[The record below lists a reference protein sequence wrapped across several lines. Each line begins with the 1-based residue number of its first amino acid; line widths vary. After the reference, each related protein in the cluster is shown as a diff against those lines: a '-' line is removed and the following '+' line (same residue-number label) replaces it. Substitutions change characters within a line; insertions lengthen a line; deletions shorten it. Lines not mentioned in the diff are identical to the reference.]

1 MSTKTA
7 QTLKLRLLQFAI
19 DVFIGTLKIFPRNQ
33 RQTLLTAISR
43 LIFRFAKRTRSRCLT
58 NIARAFPE
66 KNDEQIMALAK
77 KSYANIVLGVTETF
91 WLEDI
96 DLQVHFSNNVE
107 ELLRSGEPVVV
118 AAMHMGCCE
127 AVPLAVEQVTGRSTT
142 LSNIPKNMPFAF
154 ELYQNVGIKVIDRN
168 KKNSFFEVLK
178 AARTG
183 EVVSLHSDFH
193 GTEVELDFFGE
204 KTGAPAGIATISA
217 LAKAPVVIAYSVYDD
232 DATCH
237 VYFELFSE
245 QPAPKAKDE
254 MYELIRQMYK
264 RYEGII
270 FKHSDNWYWSYNR
283 FR

>member
-1 MSTKTA
+1 MSTKTK
-7 QTLKLRLLQFAI
+7 QKLQLRLLQFAI

-43 LIFRFAKRTRSRCLT
+43 LIFRFAERTRGRCLT
-58 NIARAFPE
+58 NIARAFPD
-66 KNDEQIMALAK
+66 KNKEQIMALAK

-96 DLQVHFSNNVE
+96 DLQVHFSDNVE
-107 ELLRSGEPVVV
+107 ELLRSGGPVAV

-178 AARTG
+178 AVRAG

-217 LAKAPVVIAYSVYDD
+217 LAKAPIVIAYSVYDD

-264 RYEGII
+264 RYEDII